1 MESGIPISEMSRYV
15 SPLNPA
21 LYPTLGMLLTAI
33 GTFFMAWFFVYEITA
48 TKYVRE
54 FFKEALIAIMASI
67 FMGTG
72 LLFAALWVGIYV

>member
-1 MESGIPISEMSRYV
+1 MESHVPISQMSRFV

-21 LYPTLGMLLTAI
+21 VYPTLGMLLTAI
-33 GTFFMAWFFVYEITA
+33 GVFFMAWFFVYEITG

-54 FFKEALIAIMASI
+54 LFKEVLIATVASI

-72 LLFAALWVGIYV
+72 LLFVALWVGIYV